1 MTSFF
6 SLQILLLTALLG
18 LAGVAAITD
27 LRSYRIPNRV
37 SLAIA
42 AGFPIFVLAGGAEF
56 RSGLFAGGLIFAV
69 GVFLYSRDWMGGG
82 DVKLLAALS
91 LWAGTDLVLPM
102 IIIITLTGGIMSFA
116 EWFRIGGFNRLL
128 ARHIPTMDGAISVP
142 GNRGPVN
149 HGAAAR
155 DQAVV
160 PYAAAILAGALYVA
174 VSRAIILFGSLEA
187 F

>member
-6 SLQILLLTALLG
+6 SLQIILLLGLLG
-18 LAGVAAITD
+18 LAVTAAVTD
-27 LRSYRIPNRV
+27 LRSYRIPNSI

-42 AGFPIFVLAGGAEF
+42 ASFPIFVLAGGADF
-56 RSGLFAGGLIFAV
+56 RGGLFAGGLVFAV
-69 GVFLYSRDWMGGG
+69 GVFLYSRGWMGGG

-91 LWAGTDLVLPM
+91 LWAGTELVLPM
-102 IIIITLTGGIMSFA
+102 VVIITLTGGIMSFA

-128 ARHIPTMDGAISVP
+128 ARHIPTMDGAIAVP
-142 GNRGPVN
+142 
-149 HGAAAR
+149 AAR
-155 DQAVV
+155 ERAVV

-174 VSRAIILFGSLEA
+174 VSRAVILFGSLEA

>member
-6 SLQILLLTALLG
+6 SLQILLLLTLLG
-18 LAGVAAITD
+18 LAVTAAITD
-27 LRSYRIPNRV
+27 LRSYRIPNTV

-56 RSGLFAGGLIFAV
+56 RSGLFAGGLVFAI

-102 IIIITLTGGIMSFA
+102 VVIITLTGGIMSFA

-128 ARHIPTMDGAISVP
+128 ARHIPTMDGSIAVP
-142 GNRGPVN
+142 
-149 HGAAAR
+149 AAHDR
-155 DQAVV
+155 AVV

-174 VSRAIILFGSLEA
+174 VSRAVILLGSLEA

>member
-18 LAGVAAITD
+18 LTVAAAMTD
-27 LRSYRIPNRV
+27 LRSYRIPNRI

-42 AGFPIFVLAGGAEF
+42 AMFPIFVLSGGAEF
-56 RSGLFAGGLIFAV
+56 RSGLFAGGLVFAV
-69 GVFLYSRDWMGGG
+69 GVFFYSRDWMGGG

-142 GNRGPVN
+142 GNRGP
-149 HGAAAR
+149 ATR

-160 PYAAAILAGALYVA
+160 PYAAAILAGALYVT
-174 VSRAIILFGSLEA
+174 VSRAVILFGSLEA

>member
-6 SLQILLLTALLG
+6 SLQILLLAALLG
-18 LAGVAAITD
+18 LAVTAAITD
-27 LRSYRIPNRV
+27 LRSYRIPNRI

-42 AGFPIFVLAGGAEF
+42 AGFPIFALAGGTDF

-69 GVFLYSRDWMGGG
+69 GVFFYSRDWMGGG

-102 IIIITLTGGIMSFA
+102 IVIITLTGGIMSFA

-128 ARHIPTMDGAISVP
+128 ARHIPMMDGAFAMP
-142 GNRGPVN
+142 
-149 HGAAAR
+149 AAR

-174 VSRAIILFGSLEA
+174 VSRAVILFGSLEA

>member
-1 MTSFF
+1 MPSFF
-6 SLQILLLTALLG
+6 SLQILLLAALLG
-18 LAGVAAITD
+18 LAVVAAITD

-42 AGFPIFVLAGGAEF
+42 AGFPIFVLAGGADF
-56 RSGLFAGGLIFAV
+56 RSGLFAAGLVFAV
-69 GVFLYSRDWMGGG
+69 GVFFYSRGWMGGG

-102 IIIITLTGGIMSFA
+102 IVIITLTGGIMSFA

-128 ARHIPTMDGAISVP
+128 ARHIPTMDGAISMPAV
-142 GNRGPVN
+142 
-149 HGAAAR
+149 R
-155 DQAVV
+155 DQAAV

-174 VSRAIILFGSLEA
+174 VSRAVILFGSLEA

>member
-6 SLQILLLTALLG
+6 TLQILLLAALLG
-18 LAGVAAITD
+18 LAGIATLTD

-42 AGFPIFVLAGGAEF
+42 AGFPIFVLAGGADF
-56 RSGLFAGGLIFAV
+56 RAGLLAGGIVFAV

-116 EWFRIGGFNRLL
+116 EWFRVGGFNRIL
-128 ARHIPTMDGAISVP
+128 ARYIPTMDGTIAVP
-142 GNRGPVN
+142 
-149 HGAAAR
+149 AAR
-155 DQAVV
+155 ERAVV

-174 VSRAIILFGSLEA
+174 VSRAIILFGSMEA